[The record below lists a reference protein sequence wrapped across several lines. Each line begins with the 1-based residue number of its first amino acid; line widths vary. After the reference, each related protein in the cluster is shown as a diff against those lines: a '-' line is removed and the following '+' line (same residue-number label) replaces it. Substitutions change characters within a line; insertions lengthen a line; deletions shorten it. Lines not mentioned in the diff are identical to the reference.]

1 MIEKNINIK
10 ETLVAWQVLCNK
22 DKNMKKQ
29 YSLEV
34 TSISQRFISD
44 NKYIKILLM
53 TNVKT
58 WLRR

>member
-10 ETLVAWQVLCNK
+10 ETLVAWNVLCNK

-29 YSLEV
+29 CLEV

-44 NKYIKILLM
+44 DKYIKILLI
-53 TNVKT
+53 TNLKT